1 MVMNGEMNKKRFGVL
16 IVLFPLVGY
25 LFLFFLVSPVLSFF
39 ENVYEINLSLIF
51 LVIGKYILP
60 IIWFVATMIFVILK
74 RYVAPASGDIPSLR
88 QLNSIISPFLSC
100 FVNGHSLSKLV
111 VIDGLIFS
119 GQPGT
124 FFSAERIKSP

>member
-74 RYVAPASGDIPSLR
+74 RFKGTAVFLIANL
-88 QLNSIISPFLSC
+88 II
-100 FVNGHSLSKLV
+100 NLV
-111 VIDGLIFS
+111 VFGMLYLFMNMF
-119 GQPGT
+119 G
-124 FFSAERIKSP
+124 AIKI